1 MKRIHFLQNISLAL
15 FGVSSVGFANETMK
29 LKHPLSKQ
37 KNKNP
42 IQLSLAQWSLN
53 KSINAGA
60 LNPYDFA
67 KVASGLGFSGLE
79 YVTQLYADIYKAKDK
94 SKAIQNFVDK
104 SLAESLKYEL
114 KNVLIMIDEEGHLS
128 NENETNRQLAVENHK
143 VWIDAAA
150 KLGCKAVRV
159 NLYGSSNPQ
168 RWKEASVK
176 SLMSL
181 SAYAAKSNI
190 SILVENH
197 GGLSSN
203 AGLLMEV
210 IHEVNL
216 TNCGTLPDFGNFCI
230 ARHGDTCV
238 ETYDKYKGVQE
249 MMPKA
254 QAVSAKSYDF
264 DADGK
269 ETKID
274 YEWML
279 RIVREADYTGYI
291 GIEYEGEHLAAE
303 DGILHTKRLIEKY
316 I

>member
-15 FGVSSVGFANETMK
+15 FGVSTVGFANKIMK
-29 LKHPLSKQ
+29 SKHLLSKQ
-37 KNKNP
+37 KNKNT

-53 KSINAGA
+53 KSIHAGA
-60 LNPYDFA
+60 LDPYDFA
-67 KVASGLGFSGLE
+67 KVASGLGFSGIE
-79 YVTQLYADIYKAKDK
+79 YVTQLYADIYNAKHK
-94 SKAIQNFVDK
+94 GKAIQNFVDK
-104 SLAESLKYEL
+104 SLTESHKYGLE
-114 KNVLIMIDEEGHLS
+114 NVLIMIDEEGHLS
-128 NENETNRQLAVENHK
+128 DENETERQLAIDNHK
-143 VWIDAAA
+143 LWIDAAA

-168 RWKEASVK
+168 RWKEVSVN

-181 SAYAAKSNI
+181 STYASKSNI
-190 SILVENH
+190 NILVENH

-216 TNCGTLPDFGNFCI
+216 NNCGTLPDFGNFCI
-230 ARHGDTCV
+230 AKQADTCV
-238 ETYDKYKGVQE
+238 ETYDKYKGVYE
-249 MMPKA
+249 MMSKA
-254 QAVSAKSYDF
+254 LAVSAKSYDF
-264 DADGK
+264 DRDGK

-274 YEWML
+274 YERML
-279 RIVREADYTGYI
+279 RIVTEAGYAGYI
-291 GIEYEGEHLAAE
+291 GIEYEGDRMAAE